1 MTQLALIADEL
12 KVNERTLRR
21 AINEGSLHATRPS
34 PRTLQLSLAERRY
47 VRRAWPLI
55 SALRR
60 SLRTEHNVRFA
71 LLFGSAAR
79 GTDTASSDIDV
90 LVGMRD
96 ASLDR
101 VVDLEAKLSAA
112 TGRRVDVVRL
122 EDAEGQPSFLAD
134 VTAVGRVLVD
144 RDGVWTR
151 LRSRE
156 SRLRHEARVRGARD
170 ARAALAGVDEAFAP
184 SDDA

>member
-1 MTQLALIADEL
+1 MTQLALIADEV

-21 AINEGSLHATRPS
+21 AINEGSLRAIRPS
-34 PRTLQLSLAERRY
+34 PRTLQLSVSERRY

-79 GTDTASSDIDV
+79 GTDTTLSDIDV
-90 LVGMRD
+90 VVVMRD

-101 VVDLEAKLSAA
+101 VVDLEAKLTAA
-112 TGRRVDVVRL
+112 TGRRVDIVRL
-122 EDAEGQPSFLAD
+122 EDAERQPSFLAD
-134 VTAVGRVLVD
+134 ITAAGRVLVD
-144 RDGVWTR
+144 RDRVWPH

-156 SRLRHEARVRGARD
+156 SGLRREARIRD
-170 ARAALAGVDEAFAP
+170 SQDASDALAGVHELFAHRA
-184 SDDA
+184 SG